1 MEKDSLN
8 IRQLKFIDNLFKG
21 MTQTKAYTEAGYES
35 KTPDVKAS
43 RLVRN
48 GKVVN
53 EIKKRLDDINIGNR
67 IRLGRISETALAKL
81 LTIIQSEDVDFKT
94 KLDAIKDALDRAGL
108 KPIEE
113 RKLKVEGEIIITDA
127 KRKLVNKIA
136 GIVKRT
142 GEDEIPE

>member
-1 MEKDSLN
+1 MKKNSLN

-21 MTQTKAYTEAGYES
+21 MTQTKSYTEAGYES

-48 GKVVN
+48 GKIVN
-53 EIKKRLDDINIGNR
+53 EIKKRLDDINVGNR

-81 LTIIQSEDVDFKT
+81 LTIIQSEDVDNKV

-113 RKLKVEGEIIITDA
+113 HKIKVEEIGDLANA
-127 KRKLVNKIA
+127 KRKLIERIDNLVA
-136 GIVKRT
+136 KRRKRQT
-142 GEDEIPE
+142 TK

>member
-1 MEKDSLN
+1 MKKNNLN

-21 MTQTKAYTEAGYES
+21 MTQTKAYIEAGYES
-35 KTPDVKAS
+35 KISDAKAS
-43 RLVRN
+43 RLVRD

-53 EIKKRLDDINIGNR
+53 EIKKRLDDINVGNR

-113 RKLKVEGEIIITDA
+113 YKIKTEEVGELADAERKFISKINNLIA
-127 KRKLVNKIA
+127 K
-136 GIVKRT
+136 T
-142 GEDEIPE
+142 GEGQTP